1 MTEPWTHP
9 SYVATFRCDLT
20 IDGVQANASRQVDR
34 MLLQERPD
42 VRAHVERD
50 LRLAVAEKVVEK
62 LAPPVVEV
70 HPGSLEPEKR
80 ISRDEALRLAQGHA
94 EALAELAERLEEA
107 GENYALMDAWR
118 TRDAAQALVA
128 KLEGDDGRLPTDSRF
143 WSSRG
148 L

>member
-20 IDGVQANASRQVDR
+20 IDGVQSSAFQQVDR

-42 VRAHVERD
+42 FRAHVERE
-50 LRLAVAEKVVEK
+50 LRFKVAEEIVEK
-62 LAPPVVEV
+62 LAPAVVEV
-70 HPGSLEPEKR
+70 HSGSLESER
-80 ISRDEALRLAQGHA
+80 VSREEALRLAQVHA
-94 EALAELAERLEEA
+94 KALAELATRLEEA
-107 GENYALMDAWR
+107 GENYALTDAWQA
-118 TRDAAQALVA
+118 RDAAQALVQ
-128 KLEGDDGRLPTDSRF
+128 KLEGDDGRRPTDPRF